1 MNSISNSSVI
11 KDSIPKNIIQ
21 TYSHKQKIPEKVFL
35 NIAKFA
41 PDYKHL
47 VFDDDD
53 CIEFLRSNYSEHYVS
68 IFNSYPRGA
77 HKSDFFRYSYL
88 YLKGGFYLDI
98 KIELI
103 KNLDEIIKDDTI
115 LYTVLSFNKNSI
127 FQGILFC
134 PPKFPVI
141 KKALDNMVDTYT
153 KRKNYQYNYF
163 TIVLYTVIQ
172 EDVERETLVPGFN
185 QGKENSYFLFKEE
198 CDKNPIHCYD
208 GLDRHGLCC
217 FSYDDTQTKSFK
229 NRYADFGRRW

>member
-21 TYSHKQKIPEKVFL
+21 TYSHKHKIPEKVFL

-88 YLKGGFYLDI
+88 YLKGGFYLDT
-98 KIELI
+98 
-103 KNLDEIIKDDTI
+103 D
-115 LYTVLSFNKNSI
+115 
-127 FQGILFC
+127 ILFRRC
-134 PPKFPVI
+134 FLTNFI
-141 KKALDNMVDTYT
+141 ISRIFCGQLLM
-153 KRKNYQYNYF
+153 
-163 TIVLYTVIQ
+163 
-172 EDVERETLVPGFN
+172 
-185 QGKENSYFLFKEE
+185 NS
-198 CDKNPIHCYD
+198 
-208 GLDRHGLCC
+208 G
-217 FSYDDTQTKSFK
+217 
-229 NRYADFGRRW
+229 W

>member
-21 TYSHKQKIPEKVFL
+21 TYSHKHKIPEKVFL

-103 KNLDEIIKDDTI
+103 KNLNEIINDDELVRGRNGSNRI
-115 LYTVLSFNKNSI
+115 VDLVAL
-127 FQGILFC
+127 
-134 PPKFPVI
+134 PPELK
-141 KKALDNMVDTYT
+141 
-153 KRKNYQYNYF
+153 
-163 TIVLYTVIQ
+163 
-172 EDVERETLVPGFN
+172 LVPS
-185 QGKENSYFLFKEE
+185 QLL
-198 CDKNPIHCYD
+198 NPKRPRCTAICTS
-208 GLDRHGLCC
+208 RC
-217 FSYDDTQTKSFK
+217 
-229 NRYADFGRRW
+229 